1 MLFCSICGGPLRPP
15 TTLEDGTEW
24 SDDIKWQTKIV
35 LLSDPVAEFEKLE
48 QHYKAGKRK
57 NAEQAHFEI
66 DHDIRQD
73 AATATWSNTC
83 IVTESGQEIS
93 PNWLAGFDEF
103 GTPYPIPYSIPAHE
117 ACVDLAQRVMRK
129 SQNDVR
135 VRSMRTL
142 WRVLRTRFDARD
154 NEYMGT
160 VEGSG
165 PQYIVMDNGY
175 YMPLGFADDYSV
187 WEGDD
192 AHWVVADPLNVP
204 SLTSQITSNC
214 ATLQPKSVNPCAKA
228 FSESFL
234 ALPQELQD
242 RIVLFMGSFEGLSP
256 KCTGLLPQKT
266 WQNIL
271 LDGRYLPFLWD
282 LDVPAVD
289 KFSESLAG
297 KGAEINWELLV
308 RKLSKG
314 VWANWTHRETLE
326 ADYELFCYPNLDVP
340 NGLRNRRRIWQLI
353 EEMFVGDVLPVRR
366 GWVNSKQ
373 LPTMPLY
380 WDEYGDPVYPV
391 VRVTGILE
399 EA

>member
-15 TTLEDGTEW
+15 TQFDGTQWTAGIE
-24 SDDIKWQTKIV
+24 WQTKVV
-35 LLSDPVAEFEKLE
+35 LLSDPVKEFEILE

-57 NAEQAHFEI
+57 NIAEMHLDI
-66 DHDIRQD
+66 DQDIRQD

-83 IVTESGQEIS
+83 VVTESGEEYP

-103 GTPYPIPYSIPAHE
+103 GTAYPIPYSIGVHE
-117 ACVDLAQRVMRK
+117 ACVEVAMRVMRK
-129 SQNDVR
+129 SQNNVR
-135 VRSMRTL
+135 VRSLRTL
-142 WRVLRTRFDARD
+142 WRVLRTRYDARD

-160 VEGSG
+160 VESAG
-165 PQYIVMDNGY
+165 PQYVVMDNGY
-175 YMPLGFADDYSV
+175 YMPLNFADDFSV
-187 WEGDD
+187 
-192 AHWVVADPLNVP
+192 VIDPLNIP
-204 SLTSQITSNC
+204 SLTSQIISN
-214 ATLQPKSVNPCAKA
+214 AETLQPSSVNQGAKA

-242 RIVLFMGSFEGLSP
+242 RIVMFMGCFEGLSS
-256 KCTGLLPQKT
+256 KCTGLLPQET
-266 WQNIL
+266 WRHIL

-282 LDVPAVD
+282 LDVSAIET
-289 KFSESLAG
+289 FCSSLAARG
-297 KGAEINWELLV
+297 TEINWELLV

-314 VWANWTHRETLE
+314 VWTNWRHHETLE
-326 ADYELFCYPNLDVP
+326 ADLELFCYSNMNVP
-340 NGLRNRRRIWQLI
+340 NGLRNRRRIWQLV

-366 GWVNSKQ
+366 SWVNSKQ

-380 WDEYGDPVYPV
+380 WDEYGDPAYPV